1 MAGHTEPD
9 DKYAQ
14 VMEEK
19 RKAILWHLNG
29 ICEFPANVYYKKCGH
44 QEKKEWFLE
53 SKLCFW

>member
-9 DKYAQ
+9 DKYSK

-29 ICEFPANVYYKKCGH
+29 VCEFQANIYYKKKR
-44 QEKKEWFLE
+44 KKGF
-53 SKLCFW
+53 